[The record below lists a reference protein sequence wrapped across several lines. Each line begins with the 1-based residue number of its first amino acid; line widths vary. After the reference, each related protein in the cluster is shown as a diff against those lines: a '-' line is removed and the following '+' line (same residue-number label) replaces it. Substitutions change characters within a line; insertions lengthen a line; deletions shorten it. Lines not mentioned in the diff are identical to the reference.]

1 MFDAS
6 ALCWRTSRTA
16 VAEANV
22 FSVFRQAV
30 EMSGPTCVVFL
41 DVDGVLLPFG
51 DGAAAG
57 PADGGFPDAPLAA
70 LSAILEATGAT
81 IVLSS
86 TWRCAPEAIAELTSA
101 FFFYACTH
109 GGPLGNIASFAHLTN
124 PAAHSTRQAEI
135 AEWLASLLV

>member
-1 MFDAS
+1 M
-6 ALCWRTSRTA
+6 SR
-16 VAEANV
+16 
-22 FSVFRQAV
+22 
-30 EMSGPTCVVFL
+30 PTCVVFL

-70 LSAILEATGAT
+70 LSAILEASGAT
-81 IVLSS
+81 VVLSS

-109 GGPLGNIASFAHLTN
+109 GGPLGDIGSFAHMTN
-124 PAAHSTRQAEI
+124 PAAAHLTRQAEI
-135 AEWLASLLV
+135 AEWLVRRTLLV